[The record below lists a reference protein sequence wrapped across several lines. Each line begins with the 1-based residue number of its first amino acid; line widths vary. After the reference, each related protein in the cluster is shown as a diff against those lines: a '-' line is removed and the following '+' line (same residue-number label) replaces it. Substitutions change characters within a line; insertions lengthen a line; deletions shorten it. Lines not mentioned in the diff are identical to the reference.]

1 MNSSLPTRRSPR
13 YASEAGFGFAAVLM
27 ALLIAAALYFG
38 YFKMQ
43 DTRGGQGTRITAL
56 DASRDVACRSNRQTI
71 ERAMVMWSVNHDG
84 ERPSLDGLAH
94 DGIDV
99 PSCPEGGT
107 YAMAGASVR
116 CSKHN

>member
-1 MNSSLPTRRSPR
+1 MNLSLDPGRTRRYR
-13 YASEAGFGFAAVLM
+13 SEAGFGFAAVLM
-27 ALLIAAALYFG
+27 ALLIAAVLYFG

-43 DTRGGQGTRITAL
+43 DTRGGQATRITAL
-56 DASRDVACRSNRQTI
+56 DTTRDVACRSNRQTI
-71 ERAMVMWSVNHDG
+71 ERAIVMWSVNHDG
-84 ERPSLDGLAH
+84 EAPSLNGLAQ

-107 YAMAGASVR
+107 YSLAGNSVH